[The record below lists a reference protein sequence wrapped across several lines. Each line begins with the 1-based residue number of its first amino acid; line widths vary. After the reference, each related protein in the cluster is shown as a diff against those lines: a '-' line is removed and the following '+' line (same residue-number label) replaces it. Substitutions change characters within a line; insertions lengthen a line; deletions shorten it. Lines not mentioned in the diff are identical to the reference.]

1 MGKRSLQS
9 TLENLMEQKS
19 LLGQSIRTLKRLD
32 GEKYLTSY
40 DLMNEKLDEMVA
52 DVTSALEE
60 EMEKE
65 SMLTRQRALD
75 RYNSIVE
82 AEGCRD
88 LTIGTVYS
96 RGTKGWNVADMVMEV
111 RNLMFKLGASGYGMR
126 GARYCRMW
134 SFIRDFE
141 GIDTEPTQVDHGEQY
156 QIRKATC

>member
-65 SMLTRQRALD
+65 NMLTRQRALD
-75 RYNSIVE
+75 R
-82 AEGCRD
+82 
-88 LTIGTVYS
+88 
-96 RGTKGWNVADMVMEV
+96 
-111 RNLMFKLGASGYGMR
+111 
-126 GARYCRMW
+126 
-134 SFIRDFE
+134 
-141 GIDTEPTQVDHGEQY
+141 
-156 QIRKATC
+156 

>member
-1 MGKRSLQS
+1 MGKRNLQT

-19 LLGQSIRTLKRLD
+19 LLGQSIRTLNRLE
-32 GEKYLTSY
+32 GEKYLTTYSM
-40 DLMNEKLDEMVA
+40 MNEKLDEMVA

-60 EMEKE
+60 EVKKE
-65 SMLTRQRALD
+65 NTLTRKRALD
-75 RYNSIVE
+75 RYNAIVE

-88 LTIGTVYS
+88 LAIGTVYS
-96 RGTKGWNVADMVMEV
+96 RGTKGWNVADMVMEI

-134 SFIRDFE
+134 NFIRDFE
-141 GIDTEPTQVDHGEQY
+141 GIDKEPTQADHGEQY

>member
-65 SMLTRQRALD
+65 NMLTRQRALD

-82 AEGCRD
+82 SEGCRD
-88 LTIGTVYS
+88 LAIGTVYS
-96 RGTKGWNVADMVMEV
+96 RGTDGWNVADMVMEV

-134 SFIRDFE
+134 QFIRDFD
-141 GIDTEPTQVDHGEQY
+141 GIDTEPTQADHGEQY

>member
-19 LLGQSIRTLKRLD
+19 LLGQSIRTLNRLD

-65 SMLTRQRALD
+65 NMLTRQRALD
-75 RYNSIVE
+75 RYNS
-82 AEGCRD
+82 
-88 LTIGTVYS
+88 S
-96 RGTKGWNVADMVMEV
+96 RRLQRLDD
-111 RNLMFKLGASGYGMR
+111 RNCLL
-126 GARYCRMW
+126 
-134 SFIRDFE
+134 
-141 GIDTEPTQVDHGEQY
+141 
-156 QIRKATC
+156 

>member
-65 SMLTRQRALD
+65 NMLTRQRALD

-82 AEGCRD
+82 SEGCRD
-88 LTIGTVYS
+88 LAIGTVYS
-96 RGTKGWNVADMVMEV
+96 RGTDGWNVADMVMEV

-134 SFIRDFE
+134 QFIRDFD
-141 GIDTEPTQVDHGEQY
+141 GIDKEPTQADHGEQY

>member
-134 SFIRDFE
+134 NFIKDFE
-141 GIDTEPTQVDHGEQY
+141 GIDTEPTQADHGEQY

>member
-40 DLMNEKLDEMVA
+40 NMMNEKLDEMVA
-52 DVTSALEE
+52 DVTSALEV

-65 SMLTRQRALD
+65 TVLTRQRALD
-75 RYNSIVE
+75 RYNAIVE

-134 SFIRDFE
+134 QFIRDFD
-141 GIDTEPTQVDHGEQY
+141 GIDKEPTQADHGEQY

>member
-65 SMLTRQRALD
+65 NMLTRQRALD

-134 SFIRDFE
+134 GFIKDFE
-141 GIDTEPTQVDHGEQY
+141 GIDTEPTQADHGEQY